1 MPGDGSARWNCPV
14 GPGHR
19 PALDYLD
26 SPMRASAEL
35 LVWGRKYL
43 PSASRPYSTVLTP
56 VRVFLWAKDR
66 VAACL
71 VAPRRACHGV
81 IGKPEGTE
89 PQYGLVSMLIR
100 LSIDD

>member
-1 MPGDGSARWNCPV
+1 MPGKLLGSAWR
-14 GPGHR
+14 R
-19 PALDYLD
+19 P
-26 SPMRASAEL
+26 AEL
-35 LVWGRKYL
+35 LGWRRNHL
-43 PSASRPYSTVLTP
+43 PSAPRAYSAVLTP